1 MALLSLK
8 CPNCA
13 GDIQLDDSREFGF
26 CMYCG
31 SRVLITKDVNN
42 IHVESSFEKQIQ
54 NLKALAKAHMASGKE
69 AEAHRVVKQ
78 IIGLNGADAMS
89 HCWMVM

>member
-13 GDIQLDDSREFGF
+13 GDIQLDDSREFEF

-42 IHVESSFEKQIQ
+42 IHVESSFEKQ
-54 NLKALAKAHMASGKE
+54 
-69 AEAHRVVKQ
+69 
-78 IIGLNGADAMS
+78 
-89 HCWMVM
+89 